1 VKLRSRALEK
11 GRVFGLDRRET
22 RRREA
27 CYTVELDMRLLR
39 FLLLSVLAGCSTL
52 AGCSYTHHQGVQ
64 ANGASSQ
71 LYFSGAGG
79 SSSSGDL
86 LAVGYAA
93 KVVVQRHSA
102 GDVPCNGL
110 GLHKNDVTS
119 DGLRIQ
125 GGSIPDPDHCGS
137 LAADAVTLV
146 SAACADDTCS
156 VTADVS
162 DPRAVTLTVT
172 GLHAGAS
179 SLLVSLKSSDGNT
192 YADSVPLRFSAP
204 ARIQL
209 SADAR
214 ETAAM
219 NTPVLPGVA
228 FTKPTASV
236 IDADGHRLV
245 IDESAIQATS
255 DGDAFV
261 ASAEYPPFVAD
272 HAGHCVLHWSYPG
285 VPDRSLDLE
294 VVDPSEA
301 HALFVYA
308 PLTDA
313 STGYRG
319 FVDPESAPPA
329 GEPASGR
336 ITSIEV
342 VAYDY
347 GTFPIR
353 VKLADGRFALAK
365 LDAPVLAPAALGS
378 ALAALELSGF
388 SLEGGKTPGQGTVT
402 LRAAPGATATLAVK
416 VTARPAR

>member
-1 VKLRSRALEK
+1 
-11 GRVFGLDRRET
+11 
-22 RRREA
+22 
-27 CYTVELDMRLLR
+27 MRLLR
-39 FLLLSVLAGCSTL
+39 FLLLSAL
-52 AGCSYTHHQGVQ
+52 AGCSYTSHQGVL

-71 LYFSGAGG
+71 LYFSGAGT

-93 KVVVQRHSA
+93 KVVVQRYSA
-102 GDVPCNGL
+102 GEVPCTGI
-110 GLHKNDVTS
+110 GLHKNDVAS
-119 DGLRIQ
+119 GGLHIQ
-125 GGSIPDPDHCGS
+125 GGDLPDPDHCGS
-137 LAADAVTLV
+137 RPADVVTLV

-156 VTADVS
+156 VTADAS

-172 GLHAGAS
+172 GLHAGSS
-179 SLLVSLKSSDGNT
+179 SLVVSLKSSDGNA

-204 ARIQL
+204 ARIRV

-214 ETAAM
+214 ETSAM
-219 NTPVLPGVA
+219 NGPVLPGVA
-228 FTKPTASV
+228 ITKPSASV
-236 IDADGHRLV
+236 IDADGQRLV
-245 IDESAIQATS
+245 IDDAALQATS

-261 ASAEYPPFVAD
+261 ASAGYPNFVAD
-272 HAGHCVLHWSYPG
+272 HAGHCVLHWSYSG

-313 STGYRG
+313 STGYQG

-342 VAYDY
+342 TAYDFD
-347 GTFPIR
+347 TFPIR
-353 VKLADGRFALAK
+353 VKLADGRFALAQ

-378 ALAALELSGF
+378 TLAALTLSAF
-388 SLEGGKTPGQGTVT
+388 ELEGGKTPGQGTVT

>member
-1 VKLRSRALEK
+1 MRFLRS
-11 GRVFGLDRRET
+11 
-22 RRREA
+22 
-27 CYTVELDMRLLR
+27 
-39 FLLLSVLAGCSTL
+39 LLLLSTL
-52 AGCSYTHHQGVQ
+52 AGCSYTHHQGVE

-102 GDVPCNGL
+102 GDVPCNGI

-119 DGLRIQ
+119 GGVHLQ

-137 LAADAVTLV
+137 LAADVVTLV

-156 VTADVS
+156 VTSDVS

-172 GLHAGAS
+172 GLHAGSS
-179 SLLVSLKSSDGNT
+179 SLVVSLKSSDGNT
-192 YADSVPLRFSAP
+192 YADSVPLRFSTP
-204 ARIQL
+204 ARIRL

-214 ETAAM
+214 ETSAM
-219 NTPVLPGVA
+219 NAPVLPGVA
-228 FTKPTASV
+228 ITKPTASV
-236 IDADGHRLV
+236 IDADGQRLV
-245 IDESAIQATS
+245 IDDVALVASTE
-255 DGDAFV
+255 GDAFV
-261 ASAEYPPFVAD
+261 ESTEYPPFVAA
-272 HAGHCVLHWSYPG
+272 HAGHSVLRWRYPG
-285 VPDRSLDLE
+285 VPDRALDLE

-313 STGYRG
+313 STGYQG
-319 FVDPESAPPA
+319 SVDPESAPPA

-342 VAYDY
+342 FAYDY

-365 LDAPVLAPAALGS
+365 LDAPVLAPSALGS
-378 ALAALELSGF
+378 ALAALQLSGF
-388 SLEGGKTPGQGTVT
+388 DLEGGMTPGQGTVT

-416 VTARPAR
+416 VTARPSR